1 MASWFDWGASALTG
15 SPIGGVLSWGTD
27 MLGITDT
34 GAAKRGYDAMSKG
47 ASAASSELDRNM
59 DPVFGMYKSAMDGR
73 DMGDVLNTYRGGMN
87 GELNAGSS
95 ENVQQYLNPMYSR
108 ALQNTANNVM
118 AGAGSSLQSSAAN
131 ANVANAVSNASTQM
145 WQNAFQD
152 AMSDS
157 KNNQGIYGNVAQ
169 SDLSPS
175 MNWAQLQSDM
185 ASTKYQK
192 SMDLANAAGQVAGQN
207 QSWLGNIF

>member
-15 SPIGGVLSWGTD
+15 SPIGGVMSWGTD
-27 MLGITDT
+27 MLGLTDT
-34 GAAKRGYDAMSKG
+34 GAAKRGYDAMSKMANT
-47 ASAASSELDRNM
+47 ASKELDDNM
-59 DPVFGMYKSAMDGR
+59 DPVFGMYRSAMGGR
-73 DMGDVLNTYRGGMN
+73 EMGGVLDTYRDGMN

-95 ENVQQYLNPMYSR
+95 DNVQQYLNPMYSR

-131 ANVANAVSNASTQM
+131 ANVANSVSNASTQM

-157 KNNQGIYGNVAQ
+157 KNNQGVYGNVEK